1 VSKPLADIVD
11 RSTTDDDALR
21 RDLVL
26 ACRILAGEGQADN
39 IYGHVSARLP
49 GAGMFWMKGSGV
61 GLDEV
66 RDEHL
71 VRLEIGGRVI
81 DGWPRRHEEWPI
93 HAEVLRA
100 RPDVNAVVH
109 THPKFSIAFAA
120 RGLELRPVSHEGSY
134 FWPPG
139 VPVFAEFTDLVRT
152 SAQGDRVAR
161 ALGHARAVFLQSHG
175 VVVVGPTIAE
185 ACCAAV
191 MLERAAEIQLIAQP
205 SRDAPI
211 QHTSED
217 EALRKKAIWYQGAIR
232 AAFDYLA
239 RKHGHSAD

>member
-1 VSKPLADIVD
+1 MSKPLADIVD

-81 DGWPRRHEEWPI
+81 DGWPRRHEEWPST
-93 HAEVLRA
+93 LKCCA
-100 RPDVNAVVH
+100 R
-109 THPKFSIAFAA
+109 
-120 RGLELRPVSHEGSY
+120 
-134 FWPPG
+134 
-139 VPVFAEFTDLVRT
+139 VRT
-152 SAQGDRVAR
+152 
-161 ALGHARAVFLQSHG
+161 
-175 VVVVGPTIAE
+175 
-185 ACCAAV
+185 
-191 MLERAAEIQLIAQP
+191 
-205 SRDAPI
+205 
-211 QHTSED
+211 
-217 EALRKKAIWYQGAIR
+217 
-232 AAFDYLA
+232 
-239 RKHGHSAD
+239 